1 MDNKLFEL
9 KSDGNFARLWKPTAE
24 HAKIIAEVYQE
35 NQPKKQVKVQE
46 KYKTSYDSKDIQL
59 WLEFCRANE
68 IMLQDDAAGELLCYR
83 LILGKDTEMII
94 DGDLSSLVPMGD
106 VEIDPDTFLRIMT
119 NWLFARQQLQQNYVG
134 KKGLAEWLN
143 VSVPTV
149 DRLLKEGCP
158 SKKIRSRRV
167 FNKAAV
173 NHWLKS

>member
-1 MDNKLFEL
+1 MKLFQKDEA
-9 KSDGNFARLWKPTAE
+9 GNWMQLWKPTAK
-24 HAKIIAEVYQE
+24 AALAIAEVYNTE
-35 NQPKKQVKVQE
+35 TRSTIVKE
-46 KYKTSYDSKDIQL
+46 GAKTSYNEIDLQL
-59 WLEFCRANE
+59 WLEFCQANE
-68 IMLQDDAAGELLCYR
+68 LMLQDDAAGELLCYK
-83 LILGKDTEMII
+83 LILGKDTEMIL

-106 VEIDPDTFLRIMT
+106 VEIDPDTFLLIMT
-119 NWLFARQQLQQNYVG
+119 NWLFQRQQHQETYIG
-134 KKGLAEWLN
+134 KRELAEWLD

>member
-1 MDNKLFEL
+1 MEQLFEL
-9 KSDGNFARLWKPTAE
+9 KDNGNFARLWHPTAE
-24 HAKIIAEVYQE
+24 HAKVIAEVYEQ

-46 KYKTSYDSKDIQL
+46 GYKTSYDTKDLHL

-68 IMLQDDAAGELLCYR
+68 IMLQEDQSGELLCYK

-94 DGDLSSLVPMGD
+94 DGDLSSLVPMGE
-106 VEIDPDTFLRIMT
+106 VEIEPDTFLRIMT
-119 NWLFARQQLQQNYVG
+119 NWLFHRQQHQEKYVG
-134 KKGLAEWLN
+134 KKELAEWLD

-158 SKKIRSRRV
+158 SKKIRTRRV